1 MICTLKQRFQ
11 RCKYPNLDH
20 GKWVKNCTKNSG
32 GTNRQTYGGE
42 SYWHMS
48 DVCMKDWGF
57 GSALF

>member
-1 MICTLKQRFQ
+1 MFIPDSRVDETTPRSKDF
-11 RCKYPNLDH
+11 KDVNIDPNLDH

-48 DVCMKDWGF
+48 V
-57 GSALF
+57 